1 MHISHFINFSIN
13 GKLCC
18 FCLLALANNAAM
30 NKDVQISVFLL
41 LILLGEYWE
50 MEMLECMVHLFFF
63 FLNYYHAA
71 FHIGSPFY
79 VHTSNIQDSFQNF

>member
-18 FCLLALANNAAM
+18 FSLLALVNNAAM

-50 MEMLECMVHLFFF
+50 MEMLECMVHLFLF
-63 FLNYYHAA
+63 FLKNYYHAA
-71 FHIGSPFY
+71 FHIGSSFY
-79 VHTSNIQDSFQNF
+79 VHTSNI